1 MSLQP
6 RRSSI
11 TLTLL
16 VITPVALLA
25 WLGTYLIRDAARS
38 TDNAREAILAERL
51 FVANHQLLHD
61 LRQFTDEMDNLGTYQ
76 GSSLTDAAAQ
86 VGDHPCVDEVWISDT
101 SGQVTITTAKN
112 TLSPLPEALA
122 VPRATALK
130 EQLKSSGITG
140 PDDSTETQPFTL
152 IGSAPDP
159 LAPKPRKAIW
169 QTAVKSLH
177 YHLYGPPLAKSRSF
191 ASGWHVTDGDFI
203 YWRLVHDQLLCARV
217 DSRKLS
223 AALFARLPI
232 PGMENYP
239 GKLTLST
246 VTGIPLHG
254 WGRSLQ
260 GSNSTPVARG
270 LCSPPLTQ
278 WELAYT
284 PAYSE
289 FPKPYLFPILLGV
302 GSGCLLVGALA
313 WTFFRENAREI
324 RVAQQRV
331 SFVNQISHE
340 LKTPLTN
347 IRLYAEMA
355 SQRIEQAGDAIG
367 RRHLSVVETEVA
379 RLDRLI
385 QNVLNYARQQRD
397 KLSVQ
402 PRPISLDHVVERAV
416 KHWRLLLERKGFELE
431 TRLLGPNEMSAD
443 PDAIEQ
449 ILGNLISNVDKYAKY
464 GKWICIRTE
473 QEPEKGIARLI
484 VEDRGPGIPTSKR
497 CAVFEPFERLR
508 SDLDE
513 GVSGTGIGLTIS
525 RELAELHGGSLEV
538 CPNYKEGARF
548 ILTLPLQPKS

>member
-38 TDNAREAILAERL
+38 PDNAREAILAERL

-61 LRQFTDEMDNLGTYQ
+61 LRQFTDEMDNLGSAP
-76 GSSLTDAAAQ
+76 GSSLTDVSAQ
-86 VGDHPCVDEVWISDT
+86 VGAHRWVDEVWISDPV
-101 SGQVTITTAKN
+101 GQVTITTAKN
-112 TLSPLPEALA
+112 TLNPVPEALA
-122 VPRATALK
+122 APRATALK
-130 EQLKSSGITG
+130 EQLKTSGITG
-140 PDDSTETQPFTL
+140 PDFSTETQPFTL

-169 QTAVKSLH
+169 QTAVKSTH
-177 YHLYGPPLAKSRSF
+177 YHLSGLQSAKSRAF

-203 YWRLVHDQLLCARV
+203 YWRLLGDQLLCARV
-217 DSRKLS
+217 DSQQLS

-239 GKLTLST
+239 GKLTLAT
-246 VTGIPLHG
+246 ITGIPLHH
-254 WGRSLQ
+254 WGRALQ
-260 GSNSTPVARG
+260 GAESPPVATV
-270 LCSPPLTQ
+270 LCSAPLTQ

-355 SQRIEQAGDAIG
+355 SQRIEQAGDTIG

-397 KLSVQ
+397 KLIVQ

-431 TRLLGPNEMSAD
+431 THLLGPNEMSAD

>member
-11 TLTLL
+11 TLTLI

-61 LRQFTDEMDNLGTYQ
+61 LRQFTDELDSL
-76 GSSLTDAAAQ
+76 GSSQAASWTDAAAQ
-86 VGDHPCVDEVWISDT
+86 VGDHPWVDEVWISDT
-101 SGQVTITTAKN
+101 SGRVTITTAKN
-112 TLSPLPEALA
+112 TLSPIPEAMA
-122 VPRATALK
+122 APRAASLK

-140 PDDSTETQPFTL
+140 PDDSTVTQPFTL

-159 LAPKPRKAIW
+159 LAPTPRKAIW
-169 QTAVKSLH
+169 QTAVKSKH
-177 YHLYGPPLAKSRSF
+177 YHLSGPSQGKSRSF

-203 YWRLVHDQLLCARV
+203 YWRLLNDQLMCARV
-217 DSRKLS
+217 DSRQLTT
-223 AALFARLPI
+223 ALFARLPI

-239 GKLTLST
+239 GKLTLAT
-246 VTGIPLHG
+246 ITGIPLHA

-302 GSGCLLVGALA
+302 GSGCLLVAALA

-416 KHWRLLLERKGFELE
+416 QHWRLLLERKGFELE
-431 TRLLGPNEMSAD
+431 TNLLGPSEMSAD

-464 GKWICIRTE
+464 GKWISIRTE
-473 QEPEKGIARLI
+473 QEQEKGVARVI

-497 CAVFEPFERLR
+497 GAVFEPFERLR

>member
-1 MSLQP
+1 MSFKP
-6 RRSSI
+6 GRTSI

-38 TDNAREAILAERL
+38 TDNARQAILAERL

-61 LRQFTDEMDNLGTYQ
+61 LRQFTDDLDNLG
-76 GSSLTDAAAQ
+76 STDANDVNGSGQ
-86 VGDHPCVDEVWISDT
+86 RLGEHPWVGEVWFSSP
-101 SGQVTITTAKN
+101 SGQITFTIDKKIF
-112 TLSPLPEALA
+112 SPVEEALA
-122 VPRATALK
+122 APRSSALW
-130 EQLKSSGITG
+130 EQLKAGGSSSSHASA
-140 PDDSTETQPFTL
+140 DSQPFTL
-152 IGSAPDP
+152 IGHPPDVVSS
-159 LAPKPRKAIW
+159 KPRKAMW
-169 QTAVKSLH
+169 QTAVKTAH
-177 YHLYGPPLAKSRSF
+177 YHLLSKSPARIHAF
-191 ASGWHVTDGDFI
+191 TSGWHVSDGDFI
-203 YWRLVHDQLLCARV
+203 YWRRMDDLLLCARV
-217 DSRKLS
+217 DSSKLS
-223 AALFARLPI
+223 TALFARLPI

-239 GKLTLST
+239 GRLTLST
-246 VTGIPLHG
+246 ITGIPLHG

-260 GSNSTPVARG
+260 GSNSDPVARV
-270 LCSPPLTQ
+270 LCSAPLTQ

-284 PAYSE
+284 PAYNE

-347 IRLYAEMA
+347 IRLYTEMA
-355 SQRIEQAGDAIG
+355 SLRIEEAGDSIG
-367 RRHLSVVETEVA
+367 MRHLGVVETEVA

-397 KLSVQ
+397 KLTVQ

-431 TRLLGPNEMSAD
+431 TKLLGPNEMSAD

-464 GKWICIRTE
+464 GKWISIRTE
-473 QEPEKGIARLI
+473 QELEKGIARVI

-497 CAVFEPFERLR
+497 RSVFEPFERLR

-538 CPNYKEGARF
+538 CPNYKDGARF
-548 ILTLPLQPKS
+548 ILTLPLQPKA

>member
-1 MSLQP
+1 MSLKP

-38 TDNAREAILAERL
+38 TDNARQAILAERL

-61 LRQFTDEMDNLGTYQ
+61 LRQFTDEMDTLGA
-76 GSSLTDAAAQ
+76 SELALKDAATQ
-86 VGDHPCVDEVWISDT
+86 IGQHPWVSEVWVADAA
-101 SGQVTITTAKN
+101 GQVQVVLDKKTFTPVADAMAGQR
-112 TLSPLPEALA
+112 SAAL
-122 VPRATALK
+122 R
-130 EQLKSSGITG
+130 EQLLGSGISR
-140 PDDSTETQPFTL
+140 PFESTEPQPFAL
-152 IGSAPDP
+152 ISTGPDP
-159 LAPKPRKAIW
+159 LAPRPRKAIW
-169 QTAVKSLH
+169 QTAVKCTP
-177 YHLYGPPLAKSRSF
+177 YHLARSSQPVTF
-191 ASGWHVTDGDFI
+191 PSGWHVSDGDFI
-203 YWRLVHDQLLCARV
+203 YWRLLAGELLCARL
-217 DSRKLS
+217 DSKPLS
-223 AALFARLPI
+223 ASLFSRLPI

-239 GKLTLST
+239 GKLTLET
-246 VTGIPLHG
+246 ITGIPLHG

-260 GSNSTPVARG
+260 SSRSDPVASV
-270 LCSPPLTQ
+270 LCSAPLTQ

-284 PAYSE
+284 PASSE

-313 WTFFRENAREI
+313 WTFFRENAREL

-355 SQRIEQAGDAIG
+355 SSRLDEGGDSITK
-367 RRHLSVVETEVA
+367 RHLSVVETEVA

-397 KLSVQ
+397 KLTVQ
-402 PRPISLDHVVERAV
+402 PRPIALDHVVERAV
-416 KHWRLLLERKGFELE
+416 NHWRLLLERKGFQLE
-431 TRLLGPNEMSAD
+431 TKLLGPNEMPAD

-449 ILGNLISNVDKYAKY
+449 ILGNLISNVDKYANY
-464 GKWICIRTE
+464 GKWISIRTE
-473 QEPEKGIARLI
+473 QDQENGVARLI

-497 CAVFEPFERLR
+497 RAVFEPFERLR

-538 CPNYKEGARF
+538 CPNYKDGARF
-548 ILTLPLQPKS
+548 ILTLPLVPKI